1 MGLGEG
7 CGAGRGLLGETLG
20 SERLSGRAAAPS
32 ANTVSLALGSR
43 PGLFDPET
51 LRLRHRGSGSQAG

>member
-7 CGAGRGLLGETLG
+7 CGAGLGGLGETLG
-20 SERLSGRAAAPS
+20 SERLFGRIAAPS
-32 ANTVSLALGSR
+32 ANTVSFALGSR

-51 LRLRHRGSGSQAG
+51 L